1 MSEPKWLSR
10 ADVEALHTMAIDRDG
25 GSRGLRDA
33 NLLESALARP
43 QNLHAYGEEDRFQL
57 AASYAEG
64 IARNHAFVDG
74 NKRTALAAS
83 MMFLHD
89 NGQELMP
96 RQDDGY
102 VDMMVNLGQGKIS
115 REEAAAYLSEN
126 ARARVQEAA
135 KAPSTAW
142 SKADDKRQAP
152 REIKPLPERS
162 EDKDWER

>member
-1 MSEPKWLSR
+1 MSEPRWLSR
-10 ADVEALHTMAIDRDG
+10 ADVEALHTMAIERDG
-25 GSRGLRDA
+25 GSHGLRDA

-43 QNLHAYGEEDRFQL
+43 QNLYAYGEQDRFQL

-89 NGQELMP
+89 NGHDLLP

-102 VDMMVNLGQGKIS
+102 VDMMVNLGQGKVT
-115 REEAAAYLSEN
+115 REDAAAYLAAN
-126 ARARVQEAA
+126 ARPREQEAE
-135 KAPSTAW
+135 KAPSSAW
-142 SKADDKRQAP
+142 EKPEQP
-152 REIKPLPERS
+152 REIKPLPTRS
-162 EDKDWER
+162 KDRDRDR

>member
-10 ADVEALHTMAIDRDG
+10 ADVEALHTMQIERAG
-25 GSRGLRDA
+25 GAHGLRDA
-33 NLLESALARP
+33 SLLESALARP

-89 NGQELMP
+89 NGHELLP
-96 RQDDGY
+96 RKDDGY
-102 VDMMVNLGQGKIS
+102 VDMMVNLGQGKIT
-115 REEAAAYLSEN
+115 REEAAAYLAQN
-126 ARARVQEAA
+126 ARAQVQEAS
-135 KAPSTAW
+135 KESSSPAW
-142 SKADDKRQAP
+142 SKVDEKLKTP
-152 REIKPLPERS
+152 RDIKPLPMKDKGRER
-162 EDKDWER
+162 

>member
-1 MSEPKWLSR
+1 MSEPRWLSR
-10 ADVEALHTMAIDRDG
+10 ADVEALHTMAIERDG
-25 GSRGLRDA
+25 GSHGLRDA

-43 QNLHAYGEEDRFQL
+43 QNLYAYGEQDRFQL

-89 NGQELMP
+89 NGHDLLP

-102 VDMMVNLGQGKIS
+102 VDMMVNLGQGKIT
-115 REEAAAYLSEN
+115 REDAAAYLAAN
-126 ARARVQEAA
+126 ARPREQEAG
-135 KAPSTAW
+135 KAPSSAW
-142 SKADDKRQAP
+142 EKPEQP
-152 REIKPLPERS
+152 REIKPLPTRS
-162 EDKDWER
+162 KDRDR